1 MYFEARQI
9 LRSRAFVGLGL
20 LVIATLV
27 VVYLGFAASRSNTE
41 ASVKCLPRHGMQICY
56 PHTWEMSESEG
67 DIYIES
73 PVGENPPFM
82 SMVIE
87 IGHKASESRFVT
99 EEEIVEISFHNGQL
113 LDTFLYDRGNSFEF
127 SKPPKSNRHYGQLV
141 SSWKKGLLMFYTYA
155 GKLKIGY
162 WREVIV
168 VLFPVDYGYLSISC
182 RIFSIDSGTMP
193 DQQAGFVNSLIH
205 ACETLVANADAK

>member
-20 LVIATLV
+20 QVIATL

-73 PVGENPPFM
+73 PVGENPH
-82 SMVIE
+82 S
-87 IGHKASESRFVT
+87 
-99 EEEIVEISFHNGQL
+99 
-113 LDTFLYDRGNSFEF
+113 
-127 SKPPKSNRHYGQLV
+127 
-141 SSWKKGLLMFYTYA
+141 
-155 GKLKIGY
+155 
-162 WREVIV
+162 
-168 VLFPVDYGYLSISC
+168 
-182 RIFSIDSGTMP
+182 
-193 DQQAGFVNSLIH
+193 
-205 ACETLVANADAK
+205 